1 MSADPGSSGA
11 LLLCRSDPAAVGPAA
26 QLLRERMLLAQAGPG
41 WSVLV
46 PEGRPWLDGAEQVDR
61 VARGWASALAVAT
74 PWPTLALWWDEGG
87 TGFTLASGFRRTV
100 GYVWLANGTPVGEE
114 EALSS
119 FVGRL
124 GLDPVLDMQALE
136 ALTRP
141 DSDADGRARMLGLLA
156 VLGRAGLTLPSGL
169 APGLHSGELRSAA
182 AALPDVEQVQW
193 TGWREAVSAEL
204 DVVERGRLGT
214 WMRGPRARALGGLQ
228 LAAGLPAVL
237 YGVRRRSSGWAVAGA
252 VLLLNGALGL
262 AYDTVRARD

>member
-1 MSADPGSSGA
+1 
-11 LLLCRSDPAAVGPAA
+11 
-26 QLLRERMLLAQAGPG
+26 MLLAQAGPE

-100 GYVWLANGTPVGEE
+100 GYVWLKNGTPVGEE

-124 GLDPVLDMQALE
+124 GLDPVLDTQALE

-156 VLGRAGLTLPSGL
+156 VLGRAGLTLPAGL
-169 APGLHSGELRSAA
+169 APGLHSDELRSAA

-193 TGWREAVSAEL
+193 TGWREVVSAEL
-204 DVVERGRLGT
+204 DVVERGRLGA